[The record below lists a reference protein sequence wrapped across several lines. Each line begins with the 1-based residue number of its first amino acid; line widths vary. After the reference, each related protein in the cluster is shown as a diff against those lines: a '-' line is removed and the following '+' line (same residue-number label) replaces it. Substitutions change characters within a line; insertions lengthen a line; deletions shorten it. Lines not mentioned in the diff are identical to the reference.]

1 MVAGYG
7 LPSASRKKVEGRK
20 MQRKTYHNVVKAG
33 RLIQKKDY
41 SEKESLEMAVKIF
54 DNMEIMQNGMPAEWF
69 IDKII
74 KKT

>member
-1 MVAGYG
+1 
-7 LPSASRKKVEGRK
+7 
-20 MQRKTYHNVVKAG
+20 
-33 RLIQKKDY
+33 
-41 SEKESLEMAVKIF
+41 MAVKIF